1 MRKNIMKKITVFTA
15 PILILTLI
23 LGIFLDKTYTSK
35 NVENISVGK
44 DFSKAIVSKECM
56 ATSKTSLYKKENL
69 GLLNE
74 KSNIISLNKTKNDND
89 IYVTPGGDSVGVR
102 LSSNGVLVVGY
113 SKIKSKGEE
122 KESPAKEVGIEIGD
136 LITKVNNKTVKRCS
150 EFISK
155 VKECKNKKIT
165 LEIERGNET
174 ITKEVV
180 PKKEEN
186 NEYKLGIWIRDS
198 TAGVGTLT
206 FFDEETGKF
215 GALGHPVTDGDTNK
229 LFSIEEGD
237 ILESSILSVKKGE
250 KGNPGELRGIFLD
263 ESNPIGK
270 IEKNTQCG
278 IFGCNKENLKEY
290 NKNSPMKV
298 GFKEEIQL
306 GKASIITTIDESG
319 PKEYEIEIVKL
330 FNQEEP
336 TAKSMVI
343 KVTDPELLEKTGGIV
358 QGMSGS
364 PIIQNNK
371 IIGAVTHVLI
381 NKPDVGY
388 GVYID
393 WMLKDAGIL
402 K

>member
-1 MRKNIMKKITVFTA
+1 MRKNIIKKITVFTA

-23 LGIFLDKTYTSK
+23 FSITLYTSK
-35 NVENISVGK
+35 NEKN
-44 DFSKAIVSKECM
+44 VSSSDDL
-56 ATSKTSLYKKENL
+56 SKTCMTKDIAPFSNLFYKNDKDNLLGNSSLKT
-69 GLLNE
+69 
-74 KSNIISLNKTKNDND
+74 IALNKTDD

-136 LITKVNNKTVKRCS
+136 LITKVNNKTIKSCS

-165 LEIERGNET
+165 LEIERGSQT

-186 NEYKLGIWIRDS
+186 GEYKLGIWIRDS

>member
-1 MRKNIMKKITVFTA
+1 MRKNIIKKITVFTA

-23 LGIFLDKTYTSK
+23 FSITLYTSK
-35 NVENISVGK
+35 NEKN
-44 DFSKAIVSKECM
+44 VSSSDDL
-56 ATSKTSLYKKENL
+56 SKTCMTKDIAPFSNLFYKNDKDNLLGNSSLKT
-69 GLLNE
+69 
-74 KSNIISLNKTKNDND
+74 IALNKTDD

-136 LITKVNNKTVKRCS
+136 LITKVNNKTIKSCS

-165 LEIERGNET
+165 LEIERGSQT

-186 NEYKLGIWIRDS
+186 GEYKLGIWIRDS

-336 TAKSMVI
+336 TAKSMII

>member
-1 MRKNIMKKITVFTA
+1 MRKNIIKKITVFTA

-23 LGIFLDKTYTSK
+23 FSITLYTSK
-35 NVENISVGK
+35 NEKN
-44 DFSKAIVSKECM
+44 VSSSDDL
-56 ATSKTSLYKKENL
+56 SKTCMTKDIAPFSTLFYKNDKDNLLGNSSLKT
-69 GLLNE
+69 
-74 KSNIISLNKTKNDND
+74 IALNKTDD

-122 KESPAKEVGIEIGD
+122 KESPAKEAGIEIGD
-136 LITKVNNKTVKRCS
+136 LITKVNNKTIKSCS

-165 LEIERGNET
+165 LEIERGSQS

-186 NEYKLGIWIRDS
+186 GEYKLGIWIRDS

-336 TAKSMVI
+336 TAKSMII

>member
-1 MRKNIMKKITVFTA
+1 MRKNIIKKITVFTA
-15 PILILTLI
+15 PMLILTLM
-23 LGIFLDKTYTSK
+23 LGALFTLK
-35 NVENISVGK
+35 NVENVSK
-44 DFSKAIVSKECM
+44 DKIIMSKECM
-56 ATSKTSLYKKENL
+56 ASKTSLCKKENL
-69 GLLNE
+69 SVLSE
-74 KSNIISLNKTKNDND
+74 KSNIISLNKTKNND

-113 SKIKSKGEE
+113 SKIKSNGEE
-122 KESPAKEVGIEIGD
+122 KESPAKENGIEIGD
-136 LITKVNNKTVKRCS
+136 LITKVNNKSVKSCT
-150 EFISK
+150 EFISR
-155 VKECKNKKIT
+155 VKECKNEKII
-165 LEIERGNET
+165 LEITRDNKT
-174 ITKEVV
+174 VTREVT

-186 NEYKLGIWIRDS
+186 GEYKLGIWIRDS

-206 FFDEETGKF
+206 FFQEESKKF

-250 KGNPGELRGIFLD
+250 KGNPGELRGIFMD
-263 ESNPIGK
+263 ENHPIGT
-270 IEKNTQCG
+270 IEKNTKCG
-278 IFGCNKENLKEY
+278 IFGCNKENLNEY

-298 GFKEEIQL
+298 GFRDEIQL
-306 GKASIITTIDESG
+306 GKASIITTIDENG

-330 FNQEEP
+330 FEQEEP
-336 TAKSMVI
+336 TPKSMII
-343 KVTDPELLEKTGGIV
+343 KVTDQELLEKTGGIV

-371 IIGAVTHVLI
+371 IVGAVTHVLI

-402 K
+402 E

>member
-1 MRKNIMKKITVFTA
+1 MRKNIIKKITVFTA

-23 LGIFLDKTYTSK
+23 FSITLYTSK
-35 NVENISVGK
+35 NEKN
-44 DFSKAIVSKECM
+44 VSSSDDL
-56 ATSKTSLYKKENL
+56 SKTCMTKDIIPFSTLFYKNDKDNLLGNSSLKT
-69 GLLNE
+69 
-74 KSNIISLNKTKNDND
+74 IALNKTDD

-136 LITKVNNKTVKRCS
+136 LITKVNNKTIKSCS

-165 LEIERGNET
+165 LEIERGSQT
-174 ITKEVV
+174 ITKEIV

-186 NEYKLGIWIRDS
+186 GEYKLGIWIRDS

>member
-1 MRKNIMKKITVFTA
+1 MRKNIIKKITVFTA

-23 LGIFLDKTYTSK
+23 FSITLYTSK
-35 NVENISVGK
+35 NEKNISSS
-44 DFSKAIVSKECM
+44 DDL
-56 ATSKTSLYKKENL
+56 SKTCMTKDIAPFTNLFYKNDKDNLLGNSSLKT
-69 GLLNE
+69 
-74 KSNIISLNKTKNDND
+74 IALNKTDD

-136 LITKVNNKTVKRCS
+136 LITKVNNKTIKSCS

-165 LEIERGNET
+165 LEIERGSQS

-186 NEYKLGIWIRDS
+186 GEYKLGIWIRDS

-336 TAKSMVI
+336 TAKSMII

>member
-1 MRKNIMKKITVFTA
+1 MRKNIIKKITVFTA

-23 LGIFLDKTYTSK
+23 FSITLYTSK
-35 NVENISVGK
+35 NEKN
-44 DFSKAIVSKECM
+44 VSSSDDS
-56 ATSKTSLYKKENL
+56 SKTCMTKDIIPFSTLFYKNDKDTLLGNSSLKT
-69 GLLNE
+69 
-74 KSNIISLNKTKNDND
+74 IALNKTDD

-102 LSSNGVLVVGY
+102 LSSNGVLIVGY

-174 ITKEVV
+174 LTKEVI

-186 NEYKLGIWIRDS
+186 GEYKLGIWIRDS

-263 ESNPIGK
+263 ESNPIGR

-336 TAKSMVI
+336 TAKSMII

>member
-1 MRKNIMKKITVFTA
+1 MRKNIIKKITVFTA

-23 LGIFLDKTYTSK
+23 FSITLYTSK
-35 NVENISVGK
+35 NEKN
-44 DFSKAIVSKECM
+44 VSSSDDL
-56 ATSKTSLYKKENL
+56 SKTCMTKDIIPFSTLFYKNDKDNLLGNSSLKT
-69 GLLNE
+69 
-74 KSNIISLNKTKNDND
+74 IALNKTDD

-136 LITKVNNKTVKRCS
+136 LITKVNNKTVKSCS

-165 LEIERGNET
+165 LEIERGNEN

-180 PKKEEN
+180 PKKEESG
-186 NEYKLGIWIRDS
+186 EYKLGIWIRDS

-336 TAKSMVI
+336 TAKSMII

>member
-1 MRKNIMKKITVFTA
+1 MRKNIIKKITVFTA

-23 LGIFLDKTYTSK
+23 FSITLYTSK
-35 NVENISVGK
+35 NEKN
-44 DFSKAIVSKECM
+44 VSSSDDL
-56 ATSKTSLYKKENL
+56 SKTCMTKDIAAFSNLFYKNDKDNLLGNSSLKT
-69 GLLNE
+69 
-74 KSNIISLNKTKNDND
+74 IALNKTDD

-136 LITKVNNKTVKRCS
+136 LITKVNNKTIKSCS

-165 LEIERGNET
+165 LEIERGSQT

-186 NEYKLGIWIRDS
+186 GEYKLGIWIRDS

-250 KGNPGELRGIFLD
+250 KGNPGELRGIFLY

>member
-1 MRKNIMKKITVFTA
+1 MRKNIIKKITVFTA

-23 LGIFLDKTYTSK
+23 FSITLYTSK
-35 NVENISVGK
+35 NEKN
-44 DFSKAIVSKECM
+44 VSSSDDS
-56 ATSKTSLYKKENL
+56 SKTCMTKDIIPFTTLFYKNDKHNLLGNSSLKT
-69 GLLNE
+69 
-74 KSNIISLNKTKNDND
+74 IALNKTDD

-136 LITKVNNKTVKRCS
+136 LITKVNNKTVKSCS

-165 LEIERGNET
+165 LEIERGNES

-186 NEYKLGIWIRDS
+186 GEYKLGIWIRDS

-263 ESNPIGK
+263 ESNPIGR

-336 TAKSMVI
+336 TAKSMII

-381 NKPDVGY
+381 NKPDMGY

>member
-1 MRKNIMKKITVFTA
+1 MRKNIIKKITVFTA

-23 LGIFLDKTYTSK
+23 FSITLYTSK
-35 NVENISVGK
+35 NEKN
-44 DFSKAIVSKECM
+44 VSSSDDL
-56 ATSKTSLYKKENL
+56 SKTCMTKDITPFSTLFYKNDKDNLLGNSSLKT
-69 GLLNE
+69 
-74 KSNIISLNKTKNDND
+74 IALNKTDD

-136 LITKVNNKTVKRCS
+136 LITKVNNKTIKSCS

-165 LEIERGNET
+165 LEIERGNES

-186 NEYKLGIWIRDS
+186 GEYKLGIWIRDS

-336 TAKSMVI
+336 TAKSMII

>member
-1 MRKNIMKKITVFTA
+1 MRKNIIKKITVFTA

-23 LGIFLDKTYTSK
+23 FSITLYTSK
-35 NVENISVGK
+35 NEKN
-44 DFSKAIVSKECM
+44 VSSSDDL
-56 ATSKTSLYKKENL
+56 SKTCMTKDIIPFSTLSYKNDKDNLLSKSSLKT
-69 GLLNE
+69 
-74 KSNIISLNKTKNDND
+74 IALNKTND

-136 LITKVNNKTVKRCS
+136 LITKVNNKTVKSCS

-155 VKECKNKKIT
+155 VKECKNKEIT
-165 LEIERGNET
+165 LEIERGNEN

-180 PKKEEN
+180 PKKEESG
-186 NEYKLGIWIRDS
+186 EYKLGIWIRDS

-250 KGNPGELRGIFLD
+250 KGNPGELRGIFID

-336 TAKSMVI
+336 TAKSMII